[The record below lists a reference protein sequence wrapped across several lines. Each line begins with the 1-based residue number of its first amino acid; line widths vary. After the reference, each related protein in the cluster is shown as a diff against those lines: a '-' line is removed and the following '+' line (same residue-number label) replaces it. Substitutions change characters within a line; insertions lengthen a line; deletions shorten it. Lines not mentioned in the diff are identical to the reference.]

1 MARGIDH
8 LVVAVR
14 DLDEAG
20 RFYERLGFQVG
31 ARNRHPWGTENRLIQ
46 FPGSFIELLTVGDGA
61 DIPPQQERHFSFGA
75 FVRDHLA
82 RREGLAMMVLDSSDA
97 AADSAAFAEAGIGD
111 FEPFFFERR
120 GHRPDGSETRV
131 AFTLAFAEDGEA
143 PHAAFFVC
151 QHHHP
156 ENFWNERFQRHP
168 NRAKALAAVTLAS
181 PRPAAHARFLT
192 GFTGVPPQRPD
203 GDDLSFA
210 LSRGRVDVITP
221 DDAAEIYGSVE
232 AELDTAAF
240 VAFSVVLD
248 DMRAQTMLLQAAG
261 IPFQAIGSRAIV
273 PASAAF
279 GVTVAFEPG

>member
-31 ARNRHPWGTENRLIQ
+31 ARNPHPWGTQNRLIQ
-46 FPGSFIELLTVGDGA
+46 FPGSFIELITVGEGVA
-61 DIPPQQERHFSFGA
+61 IPPRQERRFSFGA
-75 FVRDHLA
+75 FVRDYLA
-82 RREGLAMMVLDSSDA
+82 RREGLAMLVLDSRDA

-131 AFTLAFAEDGEA
+131 AFTLAFAEDREA
-143 PHAAFFVC
+143 RHAAFFVC

-156 ENFWNERFQRHP
+156 ENFWDERFQRHP
-168 NRAKALAAVTLAS
+168 NRAKGLAAVTLGS
-181 PRPAAHARFLT
+181 PRPAAHTRFLT
-192 GFTGVPPQRPD
+192 GFAGAPPLRPD

-210 LSRGRVDVITP
+210 LSRGRIDVVTP

-232 AELDTAAF
+232 AELDSAAF

-248 DMRAQTMLLQAAG
+248 DMRAQTMLLRAAG

-279 GVTVAFEPG
+279 GVTIAFEVG